1 MNTAILGKML
11 EYILSNQTNTSD
23 PWDGRRSKSMGHIRI
38 VSESKSEDAGNFQQ
52 DMAGSSELV
61 LIRESASCWS
71 FGLIPWKNHIE
82 SQVNAT
88 CRASWKW
95 GKDPTFQG
103 RSHHW
108 CQICVALSKVLLL
121 VPWFIENLLE
131 LCKLYL
137 WNYGITELI
146 TILRTTELWNSWN
159 YELVKR
165 KNFGTLWNYVLFW
178 KVKIKLETIK
188 YCGRLRLAFSGS
200 SK

>member
-1 MNTAILGKML
+1 
-11 EYILSNQTNTSD
+11 
-23 PWDGRRSKSMGHIRI
+23 
-38 VSESKSEDAGNFQQ
+38 
-52 DMAGSSELV
+52 MAGSSELV
-61 LIRESASCWS
+61 LIGESASCWS

-95 GKDPTFQG
+95 GKNPKFQG

-108 CQICVALSKVLLL
+108 CQICGYALSKVLLL

-131 LCKLYL
+131 LCKSYL
-137 WNYGITELI
+137 WNYLWNYSITELI
-146 TILRTTELWNSWN
+146 TILRTTELWNLWN

-178 KVKIKLETIK
+178 KVKTIWNYQILWQGPTRVRVHLSRSSFTRTTRPTIIHPSILRVSHLK
-188 YCGRLRLAFSGS
+188 Y
-200 SK
+200 

>member
-1 MNTAILGKML
+1 M
-11 EYILSNQTNTSD
+11 
-23 PWDGRRSKSMGHIRI
+23 
-38 VSESKSEDAGNFQQ
+38 
-52 DMAGSSELV
+52 
-61 LIRESASCWS
+61 
-71 FGLIPWKNHIE
+71 
-82 SQVNAT
+82 
-88 CRASWKW
+88 W
-95 GKDPTFQG
+95 GKNPKFQG

-146 TILRTTELWNSWN
+146 TILRTTELWNVWN

-178 KVKIKLETIK
+178 KVKIKLYETIK
-188 YCGRLRLAFSGS
+188 YCSRVRLVCGFIWVGVLSPGRLGRPLSIHPSTHPQRITFEMLATLSHS
-200 SK
+200 SQPKLLDMLVICNRYPPVIKWQWDFAYK